1 MSTKGF
7 VLTQEG
13 RPTTYIPIT
22 GEELIR
28 KTEQSLYHTIDHL
41 HDWFDTIAVK
51 KRVHR
56 GIWNIEGREN
66 ILSKAEYMIFDA
78 EQSIVLSGW
87 TEDLLLLRVALE
99 DAVSRGVEI
108 IITSYGKFKIS
119 GVAHIYEHEWQ
130 DVRKISVKDL
140 TPVIDRSSTLTGK
153 YYT

>member
-13 RPTTYIPIT
+13 RPTACIPIT
-22 GEELIR
+22 DEELIR

-41 HDWFDTIAVK
+41 RDWFDTIAVK

-99 DAVSRGVEI
+99 DAVSRGDEI

-119 GVAHIYEHEWQ
+119 GVAHIYEYEWQ
-130 DVRKISVKDL
+130 DVRKISVTDL
-140 TPVIDRSSTLTGK
+140 TPVIDRKFWCSVYCT
-153 YYT
+153 

>member
-1 MSTKGF
+1 MKRSQIYHEAKACSALFKEPPLTGYTLSKVSGAPRSRIYETLEKLSTKGF

-13 RPTTYIPIT
+13 RPTACIPIT

-28 KTEQSLYHTIDHL
+28 KTEQSLYHKIDHL

-108 IITSYGKFKIS
+108 IITS
-119 GVAHIYEHEWQ
+119 
-130 DVRKISVKDL
+130 
-140 TPVIDRSSTLTGK
+140 
-153 YYT
+153 